1 MNRSSSATSSVLPA
15 ARLAPRAA
23 AATAAGPARPR
34 VLVVDDLD
42 ANRRLL
48 VALLEP
54 LGCEILTAGDG
65 REALEQA
72 ELHSPDLI
80 LLDVMM
86 PEVDGLEVCA
96 RLKSDPRTRLIP
108 IVVITAL
115 HGEQEKLRAIEA
127 GADDFLNKPF
137 SKVEL
142 LARVRA
148 LLRLKRFTDEL
159 EFAETVLITLGL
171 AVESRDPHTKG
182 HCQRLARIS
191 VELGRR
197 LALEEAG
204 LEALR
209 RGGYLHDIGKIAI
222 PDSVLL
228 KNGPLSVEERQVMCQ
243 HAAIGEQ
250 ICWPLRSFD
259 AVLPII
265 RSHHEHWDGSGYPD
279 GLRGEAIPLLARIL
293 QLADVYDA
301 LRSHRPYKPPL
312 IAAAALELMQR
323 EAERGWYDPR
333 LVSFFFRV
341 HDEVVGEEYAA
352 PR

>member
-1 MNRSSSATSSVLPA
+1 MNSLPA
-15 ARLAPRAA
+15 RI
-23 AATAAGPARPR
+23 TAAVEPSLAGGAGRARAR
-34 VLVVDDLD
+34 VLVVDDLE

-48 VALLEP
+48 TSLLEP
-54 LGCEILTAGDG
+54 LGYEIFTAADG
-65 REALEQA
+65 REALEQT
-72 ELHSPDLI
+72 EQHPPDVI

-86 PEVDGLEVCA
+86 PEMDGLEVCA

-115 HGEQEKLRAIEA
+115 HGEPEKVRAIEA

-137 SKVEL
+137 SKAEL

-159 EFAETVLITLGL
+159 EFAETVLISLGL
-171 AVESRDPHTKG
+171 AVESRDPHTEG

-197 LALEEAG
+197 LALDEPA
-204 LEALR
+204 LVALR
-209 RGGYLHDIGKIAI
+209 RGGYLHDIGKIAT
-222 PDSVLL
+222 PDAVLL
-228 KNGPLSVEERQVMCQ
+228 KNGPLTDEERRVMRR
-243 HAAIGEQ
+243 HTEIGEQ
-250 ICWPLRSFD
+250 ICRPLRSFE

-279 GLRGEAIPLLARIL
+279 GLSGEEIPLLARLL

-301 LRSHRPYKPPL
+301 LRSHRPYKPPQL
-312 IAAAALELMQR
+312 ASAALEQMQR
-323 EAERGWYDPR
+323 EAARGWYDPR
-333 LVSFFFRV
+333 LLEFFFRV
-341 HDEVVGEEYAA
+341 HDDVVGELYA

>member
-1 MNRSSSATSSVLPA
+1 MSRVHSLPTPA
-15 ARLAPRAA
+15 AWEPNSASVAA
-23 AATAAGPARPR
+23 RPRPR

-54 LGCEILTAGDG
+54 LGCEIFIAGDG

-72 ELHSPDLI
+72 ELHPPDLI

-86 PEVDGLEVCA
+86 PEIDGLEVCA

-137 SKVEL
+137 SKAEL

-159 EFAETVLITLGL
+159 EFAETVLISLGL
-171 AVESRDPHTKG
+171 AVEARDPHTEG

-197 LALEEAG
+197 LALEEPA

-222 PDSVLL
+222 PDAILL
-228 KNGPLSVEERQVMCQ
+228 KGGPLTDEERLVIRR
-243 HAAIGEQ
+243 HAEIGEQ
-250 ICWPLRSFD
+250 ICRPLRSFD

-312 IAAAALELMQR
+312 LPAATLEQMQR

-333 LVSFFFRV
+333 LLEFFFRV
-341 HDEVVGEEYAA
+341 HDDVVGEQYAA
-352 PR
+352 AR

>member
-1 MNRSSSATSSVLPA
+1 MSRAHSLPTPVAIESLTTGVA
-15 ARLAPRAA
+15 AS
-23 AATAAGPARPR
+23 ARPR

-48 VALLEP
+48 TALLEP
-54 LGCEILTAGDG
+54 LGCEIFAATDG

-72 ELHSPDLI
+72 ELHPPDLI

-86 PEVDGLEVCA
+86 PEIDGLEVCA
-96 RLKSDPRTRLIP
+96 RLKADPRTRLIP

-115 HGEQEKLRAIEA
+115 HGEAEKLRAIEA

-137 SKVEL
+137 SKAEL

-159 EFAETVLITLGL
+159 EFAETVLCSLGL
-171 AVESRDPHTKG
+171 AVEARDPHTEG

-197 LALEEAG
+197 LALDEPA

-222 PDSVLL
+222 PDAVLL
-228 KNGPLSVEERQVMCQ
+228 KGGPFTDEERQVMRQ
-243 HAAIGEQ
+243 HAVIGEQ
-250 ICWPLRSFD
+250 ICRPLRSFD

-265 RSHHEHWDGSGYPD
+265 RSHHEHWDGTGYPD

-312 IAAAALELMQR
+312 LPAATLEQMRR
-323 EAERGWYDPR
+323 EAERGWYEPR
-333 LVSFFFRV
+333 LLEFFFRV
-341 HDEVVGEEYAA
+341 HDEVVGELYSP

>member
-1 MNRSSSATSSVLPA
+1 MSRVHSLPTLAANESNSAGVA
-15 ARLAPRAA
+15 AP
-23 AATAAGPARPR
+23 PRPR
-34 VLVVDDLD
+34 VLVVDDLE

-48 VALLEP
+48 TALLEP
-54 LGCEILTAGDG
+54 LGYEILIAADG
-65 REALEQA
+65 REALKQA
-72 ELHSPDLI
+72 ERHPPDLI

-115 HGEQEKLRAIEA
+115 HGEPEKLRAIEV

-137 SKVEL
+137 SKAEL
-142 LARVRA
+142 MARVRA

-159 EFAETVLITLGL
+159 EFAETVLISLGL
-171 AVESRDPHTKG
+171 AVESRDPHTEG

-197 LALEEAG
+197 LVLEGPA

-222 PDSVLL
+222 PDAVLL
-228 KNGPLSVEERQVMCQ
+228 KGGPLTDEERRVMRR
-243 HAAIGEQ
+243 HTEIGEQ
-250 ICWPLRSFD
+250 ICRPLRSFD

-279 GLRGEAIPLLARIL
+279 GLRGEATPLLARIL
-293 QLADVYDA
+293 QMADVYDA

-312 IAAAALELMQR
+312 VAAATLEQMQR

-333 LVSFFFRV
+333 LLEFFLRV
-341 HDEVVGEEYAA
+341 HDDVVGELYAA
-352 PR
+352 AR